1 MRKLTALML
10 LIGLLAVLTVTP
22 FAAQEPGTPAPL
34 LIGVGVAQTSN
45 AALFGQDQVTGAKI
59 AEAYFNARG
68 GVNGR
73 PIQLVIQDTGG
84 DEAGAI
90 NAFQN
95 LISADVLAI
104 LGPSL
109 SQQAFAA
116 DPLAEQ
122 AGIPVLGP
130 SNLAKG
136 IPEIG
141 RFIGRISAPA
151 TAQVPFAIDAAL
163 KLNPDIRDVA
173 VFYAQNDAFSSSETV
188 FFQEEVTRR
197 GLNTTSVQ
205 TFQTTDTDFS
215 TQIVNALA
223 DAPQLIIVS
232 GLAVDGGNVVRQL
245 REFGYEGLIVGGNG
259 LNTPNIFPVC
269 QSACEGLIATQ
280 AYSASAELPINL
292 ELVAIHEAE
301 QGKIPS
307 QFVAQ
312 AFAGIQVYV
321 ESLIE
326 VDAIYGLGTLT
337 NDQIRLALNTVMLNG
352 EYETPMGTVSFTPLG
367 EVVQARFYVAQVQ
380 MDADGQ
386 TGRFVFLE

>member
-1 MRKLTALML
+1 MRKLIIVML
-10 LIGLLAVLTVTP
+10 FVGLFLLLAVAPLT
-22 FAAQEPGTPAPL
+22 AQDDPPAPL

-45 AALFGQDQVTGAKI
+45 AALFGQDQVIGAKI

-163 KLNPDIRDVA
+163 TLNPDIQDVA

-197 GLNTTSVQ
+197 GLNIKTVQ

-223 DAPQLIIVS
+223 ENPQLIIVS

-269 QSACEGLIATQ
+269 QAACEGLIATQ

-301 QGKIPS
+301 QAKIPS

-326 VDAIYGLGTLT
+326 VDAIYGLDTLT

-352 EYETPMGTVSFTPLG
+352 VYETPMGTVSFTPLG
-367 EVVQARFYVAQVQ
+367 EVVQARFYVAQVH